1 MRKTTIT
8 GFVGVL
14 SLACLIGCGQDSGVG
29 GATTTAYVVA
39 NFRITDAQSYAAY
52 PPLAGATLMTYGA
65 EILVAD
71 RESETLEGQPEH
83 VTVVIQFPSKDV
95 ARAWYNSAE
104 YQEILHLRT
113 DNSEGFLALA
123 DEFVMPE

>member
-1 MRKTTIT
+1 MRKTTLI
-8 GFVGVL
+8 GFVGLL

-29 GATTTAYVVA
+29 GAATAAYVVA

-52 PPLAGATLMTYGA
+52 SPLAGATLVANGA
-65 EILVAD
+65 ELLVAD
-71 RESETLEGQPEH
+71 GESEAIEGQPEH
-83 VTVVIQFPSKDV
+83 VTVVIKFPSKDA

-113 DNSEGFLALA
+113 DNSEGFFALT
-123 DEFVMPE
+123 DGFVTPE